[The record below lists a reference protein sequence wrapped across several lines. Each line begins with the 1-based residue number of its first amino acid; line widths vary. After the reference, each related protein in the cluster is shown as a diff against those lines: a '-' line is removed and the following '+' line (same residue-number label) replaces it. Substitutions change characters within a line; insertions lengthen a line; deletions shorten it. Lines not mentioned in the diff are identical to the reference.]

1 MSVYVIAGKKP
12 KMGHLRHNKIALFLI
27 QSLSEIV
34 GITEMV
40 VTWPIF
46 HFFEKFKLYFKLYE
60 PYFLFNTTE
69 ACQMHVIIIYKVENR
84 WSSLGKKWSSLGT
97 L

>member
-1 MSVYVIAGKKP
+1 MAGKKP

-40 VTWPIF
+40 ITQPIF
-46 HFFEKFKLYFKLYE
+46 HFFEKF
-60 PYFLFNTTE
+60 
-69 ACQMHVIIIYKVENR
+69 
-84 WSSLGKKWSSLGT
+84 
-97 L
+97 